1 MEILQQDDQY
11 IIKIPV
17 ADVDARVLE
26 KLLKQIRLQDML
38 ASRQGT
44 DEQAATL
51 AQDINSD
58 WWTKN
63 KRRFLQ

>member
-17 ADVDARVLE
+17 ADVDARMLE
-26 KLLKQIRLQDML
+26 KLLKQIRLQHML

-44 DEQAATL
+44 DEQAAAL

-58 WWTKN
+58 WWAKN
-63 KRRFLQ
+63 KQRFLQ

>member
-17 ADVDARVLE
+17 ADVDARELE
-26 KLLKQIRLQDML
+26 KLLRQIRLQSML
-38 ASRQGT
+38 AGRIGT
-44 DEQAATL
+44 EEQAASL
-51 AQDINSD
+51 ATEVSAD

-63 KRRFLQ
+63 KQRFLL

>member
-26 KLLKQIRLQDML
+26 KLLKQIRLQNLL
-38 ASRQGT
+38 ASRKGT
-44 DEQAATL
+44 DEQAAAL
-51 AQDINSD
+51 AQDVNSD
-58 WWTKN
+58 WWSKN
-63 KRRFLQ
+63 KQRFLQ